1 MATNDERHQM
11 IERNVMRR
19 PETVTADTIVLW
31 ERLAIEL
38 IAIIGHSGFDT
49 LYARSIHLVRA
60 QHPWLAEGGDPSF
73 ERLRTS
79 LEGQD
84 PAPAGAASIAL
95 LTTFTDT
102 LIQLIG
108 ESLTT
113 AILKSAWN
121 QDIADTAAKGINNEQ

>member
-1 MATNDERHQM
+1 MATNDERYQM

-19 PETVTADTIVLW
+19 PETAKADTIVLW

-38 IAIIGHSGFDT
+38 VAIIGHSGFDT
-49 LYARSIHLVRA
+49 LYARTIHMVRME
-60 QHPWLAEGGDPSF
+60 HPWLAEGADPRF
-73 ERLRTS
+73 EKLRAS
-79 LEGQD
+79 LEGQEQV
-84 PAPAGAASIAL
+84 PAGTASIAL

-113 AILKSAWN
+113 AILRSAWG
-121 QDIADTAAKGINNEQ
+121 QDTAGTAAKGIQQ

>member
-19 PETVTADTIVLW
+19 PETVTADAIALW
-31 ERLAIEL
+31 ERLAVEL
-38 IAIIGHSGFDT
+38 IAIIGRSGFDT
-49 LYARSIHLVRA
+49 LYARSIHLTQARHA
-60 QHPWLAEGGDPSF
+60 WLTEGGDPDF
-73 ERLRTS
+73 ARLKTS
-79 LEGQD
+79 LRGRE
-84 PAPAGAASIAL
+84 PASAGAAAVDL

-108 ESLTT
+108 EPLTT

-121 QDIADTAAKGINNEQ
+121 QDIADTAAKEINNEQ

>member
-19 PETVTADTIVLW
+19 PATATADAIVLW
-31 ERLAIEL
+31 RRLAVEL
-38 IAIIGHSGFDT
+38 SAIIGAGGFET
-49 LYARSIHLVRA
+49 LYARSVHKVRSR
-60 QHPWLAEGGDPSF
+60 HPWLAEGGDPQF
-73 ERLRTS
+73 ERLKAS
-79 LEGQD
+79 LEGQL
-84 PAPAGAASIAL
+84 PAAAGAAGIDL

-113 AILKSAWN
+113 TILKSAWN

>member
-19 PETVTADTIVLW
+19 PEPAKADTIVLW
-31 ERLAIEL
+31 ERLAVEL
-38 IAIIGHSGFDT
+38 VAIIGHSGFDT
-49 LYARSIHLVRA
+49 LYARSIHVVRVE
-60 QHPWLAEGGDPSF
+60 HPWLAEGSDPRF
-73 ERLRTS
+73 EKLRAS
-79 LEGQD
+79 LTGQEQ
-84 PAPAGAASIAL
+84 APAGAASIAL

-113 AILKSAWN
+113 AILRSAWG
-121 QDIADTAAKGINNEQ
+121 QDTADTAAKGIQQ

>member
-19 PETVTADTIVLW
+19 PETGKADTIVLW
-31 ERLAIEL
+31 DRLAVEL
-38 IAIIGHSGFDT
+38 VAIIGHSGFDT
-49 LYARSIHLVRA
+49 LYARSIHVVRA
-60 QHPWLAEGGDPSF
+60 QHPWLAEGSDPRF
-73 ERLRTS
+73 EALRTS
-79 LEGQD
+79 LAGQEQAAAD
-84 PAPAGAASIAL
+84 AASIAL

-113 AILKSAWN
+113 AILQSAWGQN
-121 QDIADTAAKGINNEQ
+121 TADTAAKGIQQ

>member
-11 IERNVMRR
+11 IARNVTRR
-19 PETVTADTIVLW
+19 PDSATADTVVLW
-31 ERLAIEL
+31 QRLAVEL
-38 IAIIGHSGFDT
+38 VAIIGHSGFDT

-60 QHPWLAEGGDPSF
+60 QHPWLVEGADPRF
-73 ERLRTS
+73 DKLRAS
-79 LEGQD
+79 LDAQA

-113 AILKSAWN
+113 TILRSAWG
-121 QDIADTAAKGINNEQ
+121 QDTADTAAKGIQQ